1 MLIAIYMAA
10 QAGLHHLFYHYN
22 NGKSPNSSAKII
34 ERNEDFLLGIDEPL
48 IIQDAITKELLFTS
62 R

>member
-34 ERNEDFLLGIDEPL
+34 ERNEDFLLGIDGH
-48 IIQDAITKELLFTS
+48 
-62 R
+62 